1 MLTHQHQHNYNNVLD
16 YVQYTVQYVMG
27 DCNWQF
33 YRGCKQYG
41 GGYWKEQL
49 RETET
54 RKYEIYSCCR
64 CKIGHLTH
72 FKPPRLP
79 HESSRRPS
87 DNRSIGAVGAIGHA
101 GRSN

>member
-1 MLTHQHQHNYNNVLD
+1 MSWEIATGSSTAAANS
-16 YVQYTVQYVMG
+16 T
-27 DCNWQF
+27 
-33 YRGCKQYG
+33 G

-64 CKIGHLTH
+64 CKRGHLTH

-87 DNRSIGAVGAIGHA
+87 DNRAIGAVGAIGHA